1 MNVHWL
7 KITDSTN
14 NDALNNRGE
23 EEDMTVWSAELQ
35 TAGRGQRGNKWKSR
49 EGENLTFSILFKPE
63 NMDANAQFAISQ
75 VSSLGV
81 AEYLIGKG
89 LDAKVKWPND
99 VYVGDR
105 KICGMLIENIL
116 SGDKLAVSVSG
127 IGININQREFPSD
140 LPNPTSLVLELER
153 AGKGEGLY
161 FDIKSELPEV
171 LEKIFSLYSG
181 IRRNLARND
190 AEILA
195 SLNRK
200 YESMLY
206 RLGEYHYYEET
217 EYCSEDRIGKIYGKI
232 VGIDNKTARLRI
244 ELQDGRLREY
254 FFKELKYII

>member
-1 MNVHWL
+1 MKVHWL

-14 NDALNNRGE
+14 NDALKNKEKEG
-23 EEDMTVWSAELQ
+23 DMTVWSAELQ

-49 EGENLTFSILFKPE
+49 SGENLTFSILFKPE

-75 VSSLGV
+75 VSAIGV
-81 AEYLIGKG
+81 ADYLRDKC

-99 VYVGDR
+99 VYVGDK

-140 LPNPTSLVLELER
+140 LPNPTSLVLEMER
-153 AGKGEGLY
+153 RVGKTGLS
-161 FDIKSELPEV
+161 FDVKEELPKV
-171 LEKIFSLYSG
+171 LDKIFSLYSQV
-181 IRRNLARND
+181 RNGLTRD
-190 AEILA
+190 DEVVTGR
-195 SLNRK
+195 LNAQ

-217 EYCSEDRIGKIYGKI
+217 DYCGEDRIGRIYGKI

-244 ELQDGRLREY
+244 ELEDGRLREY